1 MEMKKIAFAA
11 LVAAVASM
19 SAAMGATDSPAPA
32 PASDATASLPT
43 VGTLVGAS
51 LLSFFTYYMH

>member
-1 MEMKKIAFAA
+1 MEMKKIAFAT

-32 PASDATASLPT
+32 PANDATASFPT
-43 VGTLVGAS
+43 IGTLVGAS